1 MPVPIPPT
9 ADRNKPDL
17 VQSAPPSP
25 KPPWPHHPVSS
36 SVGGIY
42 LRVLRVSGCSSNFGF
57 FASKKGLTLRRPE
70 RYKVYGIPENHGSR
84 SSNTNG
90 REKVRENNPY
100 VWSPPRRRRDYAGVR
115 SGARQALRILGM
127 SEPSTHT
134 PSQLRL
140 RVSPHHDNTT
150 SQGAGT
156 QNGGEKCIFLR
167 PVQSEPILDIPE
179 VPHFSFQV

>member
-1 MPVPIPPT
+1 MPLPIPPT

-36 SVGGIY
+36 GVGGIY

-90 REKVRENNPY
+90 REKEKTIHM
-100 VWSPPRRRRDYAGVR
+100 SGLLQEGGVTMQE
-115 SGARQALRILGM
+115 SGLVPG
-127 SEPSTHT
+127 
-134 PSQLRL
+134 
-140 RVSPHHDNTT
+140 
-150 SQGAGT
+150 
-156 QNGGEKCIFLR
+156 R
-167 PVQSEPILDIPE
+167 P
-179 VPHFSFQV
+179 